1 MRQQGSSHANRRVRG
16 RPGGHQ
22 NHRKQ
27 QSRNGVFDSNGPG
40 GRLRGNANQLNEK
53 YLQLARDATSAG
65 DRVVA
70 ESYYQFAEHY
80 YRIAHELAE
89 NQRQRVQSDPAQ
101 AEQPD
106 TAIEKSAEQPL
117 DNGGEDKGPEVQR
130 EAPRESSRPP
140 RARTA
145 RRPRQNKR
153 TSPENTPENAQEAT
167 PDSTP
172 VAESSET
179 SE

>member
-27 QSRNGVFDSNGPG
+27 QSRNGVFDSNSPG

-106 TAIEKSAEQPL
+106 TATEKNAEKGAEHPSE
-117 DNGGEDKGPEVQR
+117 NGAEDKT
-130 EAPRESSRPP
+130 PRESPRSP

-145 RRPRQNKR
+145 RRPR
-153 TSPENTPENAQEAT
+153 
-167 PDSTP
+167 
-172 VAESSET
+172 
-179 SE
+179 